1 MAFQKIWRAL
11 FSCNHRFEIPR
22 LAVLATNT
30 CKSIYHKAKY
40 KMENSIP
47 SIDSRKESFD
57 VINSTTKRLTWNI
70 VKHLCWSVFA
80 KQNSHH
86 KCLATF

>member
-30 CKSIYHKAKY
+30 DAKVSIT
-40 KMENSIP
+40 
-47 SIDSRKESFD
+47 RQ
-57 VINSTTKRLTWNI
+57 NI
-70 VKHLCWSVFA
+70 K
-80 KQNSHH
+80 
-86 KCLATF
+86 